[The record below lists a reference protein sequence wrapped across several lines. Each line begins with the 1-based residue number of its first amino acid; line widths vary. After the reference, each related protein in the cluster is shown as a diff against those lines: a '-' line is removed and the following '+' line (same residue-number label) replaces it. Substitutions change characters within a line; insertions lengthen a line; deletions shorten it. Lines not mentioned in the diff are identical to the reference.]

1 MYKFFKNKI
10 KNFFKQ
16 KNTYIVLFV
25 VFSFFLIFYKIRTEF
40 KVPLYGEYSGNSAHT
55 ITASR
60 IWYDEGALNSKFAS
74 ILSFKSKQYE
84 NLNSNINYR
93 HIGGLT
99 YPVIIDNVI
108 REVYLSYPPGYL
120 FPLFL
125 VAKLFNERPSDQLLF
140 YLNDF
145 LSIILFIGLFLVSF
159 KILKKNFNLISI
171 LTLCSAL
178 VSLGYL
184 YFFQTFLSFNS
195 LGVVYFILYIASY
208 YYKKQSLALLFF
220 IFGVFTDYLFFFV
233 AIFHFAYRSVLLRR
247 IDGFNILLIVTSAI
261 LFFLYIIQLH
271 SLGLLESLIW
281 KFNFRTGLTSETQI
295 NTDYVK
301 DLSNLP
307 IYKFIIL
314 YAWNCFKVLGPFI
327 ILIVPLIIWFI
338 YKKKIKEQELEIL
351 FLSFIPPFLYTFAF
365 RSSSV
370 HEYETLKFI
379 PFLIISLMFT
389 VKLISNRAWLI
400 PFFLILINYINYQYW
415 HKKYIPKEYN
425 NRHLTNLNI
434 KNYSTNRDIIFEL
447 TKSETIW
454 GKYNFKIAPY
464 LWWQDYVYR
473 ERNIIRVEKIS
484 EIKNYIDTINVK
496 PERYL
501 LVINKTDLNKINNLK
516 IKEDFNPLFTETYN
530 INNEQLIINLVENLK
545 LK

>member
-1 MYKFFKNKI
+1 MCKFFKNKI

-25 VFSFFLIFYKIRTEF
+25 VISFFLIFYKIRTEF

-60 IWYDEGALNSKFAS
+60 IWYDEGALNSKFAA

-125 VAKLFNERPSDQLLF
+125 AAKLFNERPSDQLLF

-171 LTLCSAL
+171 LTLCGAL

-195 LGVVYFILYIASY
+195 LGVVYFILYIAFY

-220 IFGVFTDYLFFFV
+220 IFGV
-233 AIFHFAYRSVLLRR
+233 LLT
-247 IDGFNILLIVTSAI
+247 IS
-261 LFFLYIIQLH
+261 FFLLQFFILH
-271 SLGLLESLIW
+271 
-281 KFNFRTGLTSETQI
+281 TG
-295 NTDYVK
+295 
-301 DLSNLP
+301 
-307 IYKFIIL
+307 
-314 YAWNCFKVLGPFI
+314 
-327 ILIVPLIIWFI
+327 
-338 YKKKIKEQELEIL
+338 
-351 FLSFIPPFLYTFAF
+351 
-365 RSSSV
+365 
-370 HEYETLKFI
+370 
-379 PFLIISLMFT
+379 
-389 VKLISNRAWLI
+389 
-400 PFFLILINYINYQYW
+400 QY
-415 HKKYIPKEYN
+415 
-425 NRHLTNLNI
+425 
-434 KNYSTNRDIIFEL
+434 FCVEL
-447 TKSETIW
+447 TASI
-454 GKYNFKIAPY
+454 FC
-464 LWWQDYVYR
+464 
-473 ERNIIRVEKIS
+473 
-484 EIKNYIDTINVK
+484 
-496 PERYL
+496 
-501 LVINKTDLNKINNLK
+501 
-516 IKEDFNPLFTETYN
+516 
-530 INNEQLIINLVENLK
+530 
-545 LK
+545 

>member
-1 MYKFFKNKI
+1 MYKFLKNKI
-10 KNFFKQ
+10 KKFIKQ
-16 KNTYIVLFV
+16 KNTYIILFI
-25 VFSFFLIFYKIRTEF
+25 VFSFFLIFYKIRSEF
-40 KVPLYGEYSGNSAHT
+40 KLPLYGEYSANSAHT

-60 IWYDEGALNSKFAS
+60 IWYDEGPLNIKFAG

-84 NLNSNINYR
+84 NLNSNVNYR

-99 YPVIIDNVI
+99 YPVIIDDTI

-125 VAKLFNERPSDQLLF
+125 TAKIFNERPSDQLLF

-145 LSIILFIGLFLVSF
+145 LSIILFISLFFISL
-159 KILKKNFNLISI
+159 KILKKNFSLTLV

-178 VSLGYL
+178 LSLGYL

-195 LGVVYFILYIASY
+195 LAVVYFALYIASY
-208 YYKKQSLALLFF
+208 YYKKKSLALLFF

-233 AIFHFAYRSVLLRR
+233 TVYQFAYSLIVLRR
-247 IDGFNILLIVTSAI
+247 INGFNILLIVTSAI
-261 LFFLYIIQLH
+261 LFFLYIIQLY
-271 SLGLLESLIW
+271 SLGLLENLLW
-281 KFNFRTGLTSETQI
+281 KFFFRTGFTSETQI
-295 NTDYVK
+295 NLEYVR

-307 IYKFIIL
+307 IHKFIIV
-314 YAWNCFKVLGPFI
+314 YAWNCLKVLGPFI
-327 ILIVPLIIWFI
+327 LLIVPFIVWFI
-338 YKKKIKEQELEIL
+338 YKNKIRAKELEIL
-351 FLSFIPPFLYTFAF
+351 LLSFIPPFLYTFTF
-365 RSSSV
+365 KSSSV
-370 HEYETLKFI
+370 HEYETLKFM
-379 PFLIISLMFT
+379 PFLVISLMLT

-425 NRHLTNLNI
+425 NRHLINLNI
-434 KNYSTNRDIIFEL
+434 KNYSTHRDIIFEL

-484 EIKNYIDTINVK
+484 EIKNYINTINVK

-516 IKEDFNPLFTETYN
+516 IKEDFNLLFTETYN
-530 INNEQLIINLVENLK
+530 INNEKLIINLVENLK